1 MVGVTY
7 EAELEGKLWFAIEEN
22 RPALLEIE
30 GDVSVISE
38 TVREWGE
45 SSMEMY
51 SESEGE
57 LELTVTIT
65 EE

>member
-1 MVGVTY
+1 MGVSY
-7 EAELEGKLWFAIEEN
+7 EAELEGKLWFAIEEG
-22 RPALLEIE
+22 RPAQLELE

-38 TVREWGE
+38 TIREWGE

-51 SESEGE
+51 RESEGE
-57 LELTVTIT
+57 FELSVTIT